1 VPVAPVGPIE
11 ITLPKQ
17 DSATLHQTGLKR
29 VRLNWHCIIGRDPT
43 RQEARLEL
51 DLAPQLI
58 PYIQTKT
65 AIVTSTTAP
74 YAMRAI
80 RSTAMARPW

>member
-1 VPVAPVGPIE
+1 MPHGTDRPQ
-11 ITLPKQ
+11 TWDKSR
-17 DSATLHQTGLKR
+17 SATP
-29 VRLNWHCIIGRDPT
+29 NWSSLAETETQCSIVEAESLT
-43 RQEARLEL
+43 RAS

-65 AIVTSTTAP
+65 ATVTSTTPP